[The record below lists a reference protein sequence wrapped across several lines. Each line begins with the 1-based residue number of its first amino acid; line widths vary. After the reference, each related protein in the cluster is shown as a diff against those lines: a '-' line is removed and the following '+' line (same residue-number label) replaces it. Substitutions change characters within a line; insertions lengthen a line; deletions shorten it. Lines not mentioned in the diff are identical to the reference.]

1 MEGSEIVD
9 IEHCKM
15 IEWEWERERERKKE
29 ITELRS
35 LKASA
40 TCFSEAPP
48 PTSKKFAGDPEI
60 T

>member
-1 MEGSEIVD
+1 V
-9 IEHCKM
+9 K
-15 IEWEWERERERKKE
+15 ERKSRKV
-29 ITELRS
+29 TELRS

-60 T
+60 NKRSLDKFF